1 MPNGLARTPL
11 FVTDTGND
19 LTTTNRRKKS
29 ERNGERAPDNY
40 NNII

>member
-1 MPNGLARTPL
+1 MPVGLARTPL

-19 LTTTNRRKKS
+19 LITTNRKKT